1 MYNFIF
7 ENDKDYMGFFNWVK
21 EAGIPINRKTINQL
35 DVKPESQNFYP
46 LWGGCDN
53 VLDKSKVEL
62 INQGKMKLLLVSE
75 GEALQQMTLE
85 WVMELIKKFNVDS
98 KQIIFLSYD
107 LRSNETY
114 ELLLEESTVFR
125 KNPIKVIGMDT
136 YLFEPNSRFG
146 DLPLPTKEVKPYRY
160 MCYNANAKE
169 YRMFMVTELFRRG
182 LDKQGLISLLF
193 RYGSL
198 DQMASQFTS
207 DLGFDVTEGYGKLVD
222 DYAKKEMVKRV
233 PLILDKTMEEVDKND
248 RPVDVNH
255 VKNSYFN
262 IITESYMYNKT
273 LPQSHKTIFEMSEKT
288 YKAINCQPFIH
299 LGSYGVLKY
308 MRSMGYQTFPE
319 LFDESYDDII
329 NHTDRLLA
337 VVDSV
342 EKACKI
348 DDKEFHD
355 IYCREII
362 PKVYHNREL
371 ANSKKL
377 KQTVWKKFILQLLYL

>member
-1 MYNFIF
+1 
-7 ENDKDYMGFFNWVK
+7 MGLFHRIQD
-21 EAGIPINRKTINQL
+21 AGIQISRKTINQL
-35 DVKPESQNFYP
+35 DVKPVSQNFYP

-53 VLDKSKVEL
+53 RLDGAKVEL
-62 INQGKMKLLLVSE
+62 INQGKMKLLLVSD

-85 WVMELIKKFNVDS
+85 WVMNLIKEWNLNS

-114 ELLLEESTVFR
+114 RLLLDDSTLFR
-125 KNPIKVIGMDT
+125 RYPISVIGMDT
-136 YLFEPNSRFG
+136 YLFESHSGFG
-146 DLPLPTKEVKPYRY
+146 DLPLPTKEIKPYRY

-198 DQMASQFTS
+198 DQMVSGFTN
-207 DLGFDVTEGYGKLVD
+207 DLGFDVTKGYGKLVD
-222 DYAKKEMVKRV
+222 DYAKTEMVKRV
-233 PLILDKTMEEVDKND
+233 PLVLDRPLESVDKND
-248 RPVDVNH
+248 RLVDANH

-273 LPQSHKTIFEMSEKT
+273 LPESHKTIFEMSEKT
-288 YKAINCQPFIH
+288 YKALICQPFIH

-308 MRSMGYQTFPE
+308 MRSIGYKTFPE

-362 PKVYHNREL
+362 SKVYHNREL
-371 ANSKKL
+371 ASSKEL
-377 KQTVWKKFILQLLYL
+377 KQNVWKKFILQLLYL